1 VGIVLTQNNRPTQT
15 KPKGTQNMSETKEG
29 REAKFARAC
38 PETAKMIEQE
48 KQITNDF
55 SGDLRDGAF
64 QKGIN
69 WRKNK
74 LEAIHRARKAG
85 LSDEQILRELR
96 LGGITIQ
103 KARELMRDSEEL
115 LGR

>member
-1 VGIVLTQNNRPTQT
+1 MNNCRNCGKEIPQGIDYCRDCAEKHLSPQPEIESKEKIQISINRKVGEKII
-15 KPKGTQNMSETKEG
+15 
-29 REAKFARAC
+29 FAD
-38 PETAKMIEQE
+38 E
-48 KQITNDF
+48 
-55 SGDLRDGAF
+55 LRDGAF
-64 QKGIN
+64 QKGIH

-74 LEAIHRARKAG
+74 LEAIYKARNAG
-85 LSDEQILRELR
+85 VSDESVLRELR

>member
-1 VGIVLTQNNRPTQT
+1 LNNCKTCGKRVPSGIDFCRSCAEKHLSP
-15 KPKGTQNMSETKEG
+15 KPEG
-29 REAKFARAC
+29 ESK
-38 PETAKMIEQE
+38 PVTE
-48 KQITNDF
+48 KNGDKILF
-55 SGDLRDGAF
+55 SDELQDGAF
-64 QKGIN
+64 QRGIH

-74 LEAIHRARKAG
+74 IGTVFKARQAG
-85 LSDEQILRELR
+85 VSDEMILRELR

>member
-1 VGIVLTQNNRPTQT
+1 VKPCKNCGKEIPDFLDFCKTCAEKHFNPQLEEESQKIVSQT
-15 KPKGTQNMSETKEG
+15 NG
-29 REAKFARAC
+29 
-38 PETAKMIEQE
+38 E
-48 KQITNDF
+48 KTVF
-55 SGDLRDGAF
+55 SDELRDGGF
-64 QKGIN
+64 QKGLN

-74 LEAIHRARKAG
+74 LEAISRARKAG
-85 LSDEQILRELR
+85 IIDEQILRELR

>member
-1 VGIVLTQNNRPTQT
+1 MNNCKSCGKQIPDGLDYCRVCAEKLRSPQ
-15 KPKGTQNMSETKEG
+15 
-29 REAKFARAC
+29 
-38 PETAKMIEQE
+38 PETETE
-48 KQITNDF
+48 KSAVTLTKGEKIVF
-55 SGDLRDGAF
+55 SDELRDGGF
-64 QKGIN
+64 QKGLN

-74 LEAIHRARKAG
+74 LEAINRARKAG
-85 LSDEQILRELR
+85 VSDEQILRELR

>member
-1 VGIVLTQNNRPTQT
+1 MKSCKSCGKQIPNGLDYC
-15 KPKGTQNMSETKEG
+15 
-29 REAKFARAC
+29 RECAEKYLSPQ
-38 PETAKMIEQE
+38 PETIPE
-48 KQITNDF
+48 KLAVNQTRGEVTVF
-55 SGDLRDGAF
+55 SDELRDGGF
-64 QKGIN
+64 QKGLN

-74 LEAIHRARKAG
+74 LEAIFRARKVG
-85 LSDEQILRELR
+85 LQDEQILRELR